1 MSDMPLLE
9 KKKGNIVLFYPNIPE
24 EVIPEVVDTLHSRW
38 IGQGPKVDMFEQEFS
53 RRFAP
58 GWRSVAVNSCTSAL
72 HLSYIAAGIS
82 PGDEVIS
89 PVFTCTATNIPLLYC
104 GAKIRFADVDPAT
117 MNISADHVK
126 ELISEK
132 TKAIVCVD
140 YGGCPC
146 PMDEL
151 RALAKQYGIPIIED
165 AAQSL
170 GGSYKGESVGTI
182 ADYTAFSFQAIKHIT
197 TADGGMV
204 TLKDEEMERKLKR
217 LRWFGIDRFAKQNGI
232 WNNDITEVG
241 YKYQMT
247 DIAAAMGL
255 ASLKSFDEKMILRQ
269 KLLKM
274 YQEQL
279 AGIDGLTLVGNDF
292 IGKGHAAWL
301 CTVIAENR
309 EDLQRK
315 LRENNIESNQ
325 VHFRNDRYSVF
336 GGSRCTDCPNMDMVE
351 DKYLILPLHTL
362 LSEDDIERVCQVI
375 KSGW

>member
-1 MSDMPLLE
+1 
-9 KKKGNIVLFYPNIPE
+9 
-24 EVIPEVVDTLHSRW
+24 
-38 IGQGPKVDMFEQEFS
+38 
-53 RRFAP
+53 
-58 GWRSVAVNSCTSAL
+58 
-72 HLSYIAAGIS
+72 
-82 PGDEVIS
+82 
-89 PVFTCTATNIPLLYC
+89 
-104 GAKIRFADVDPAT
+104 
-117 MNISADHVK
+117 
-126 ELISEK
+126 
-132 TKAIVCVD
+132 
-140 YGGCPC
+140 
-146 PMDEL
+146 
-151 RALAKQYGIPIIED
+151 
-165 AAQSL
+165 
-170 GGSYKGESVGTI
+170 
-182 ADYTAFSFQAIKHIT
+182 
-197 TADGGMV
+197 
-204 TLKDEEMERKLKR
+204 
-217 LRWFGIDRFAKQNGI
+217 
-232 WNNDITEVG
+232 
-241 YKYQMT
+241 MT

>member
-1 MSDMPLLE
+1 M
-9 KKKGNIVLFYPNIPE
+9 
-24 EVIPEVVDTLHSRW
+24 
-38 IGQGPKVDMFEQEFS
+38 
-53 RRFAP
+53 
-58 GWRSVAVNSCTSAL
+58 
-72 HLSYIAAGIS
+72 SYIAAGIL

-89 PVFTCTATNIPLLYC
+89 PVFTCTATNIPLIYC
-104 GAKIRFADVDPAT
+104 GAKIRFADVDPTT
-117 MNISADHVK
+117 MNISIEHVK

-146 PMDEL
+146 EMDEL
-151 RALAKQYGIPIIED
+151 RTLAKQYGIPIIED

-170 GGSYKGESVGTI
+170 GGLYKGKSIGTI
-182 ADYTAFSFQAIKHIT
+182 ADYTAFSFQAIKHVT

-204 TLKDEEMERKLKR
+204 TLKDESMERKLKR
-217 LRWFGIDRFAKQNGI
+217 LRWFGIDRSAKQNGI

-255 ASLKSFDEKMILRQ
+255 ASLKTFDEKMNHRQ
-269 KLLKM
+269 NLLKK
-274 YQEQL
+274 YKKEL
-279 AGIDGLTLVGNDF
+279 VGIDGLTLVGNDF
-292 IGKGHAAWL
+292 IGNGHAAWL
-301 CTVIAENR
+301 CTVIVEKR

-336 GGSRCTDCPNMDMVE
+336 GGNRCKDCPNMDSVE

-362 LSEDDIERVCQVI
+362 LSEHDVERVCQVI